1 MIGKFDASLG
11 DFGYP
16 LYGRTLVGQV
26 LYNSHDS
33 SRACSDIT
41 DPYTSN
47 DRTNG
52 ILNTTTIPVAI
63 VKRGGCYF
71 AEKAFYAQEAGA
83 KAVLIMDDKDE
94 RLITVRQQSK

>member
-1 MIGKFDASLG
+1 MIDEFDASLG

-26 LYNSHDS
+26 IYNSDDS
-33 SRACSDIT
+33 GRACSDINDT
-41 DPYTSN
+41 YASN
-47 DRTNG
+47 DKTNG
-52 ILNTTTIPVAI
+52 VLNTTTVPVAI

-83 KAVLIMDDKDE
+83 KALLIMDDKDE
-94 RLITVRQQSK
+94 RLITVRQL